1 MPRGHCLLQTPHPN
15 VTQPRHCSTP
25 AAIST
30 TGAELTE
37 SREERSSFS
46 SVRAV
51 TEQCITV

>member
-1 MPRGHCLLQTPHPN
+1 MPGGHCLLQTPHPN

-30 TGAELTE
+30 TGAELNE
-37 SREERSSFS
+37 GREERSSFS